1 METLFS
7 MALVLMIVKIKQ
19 RLVVAKNYAA
29 DVQMIQKTQHNAIYV
44 NRNILIMKEIV
55 KSLAILVYID
65 VIHKIYE
72 INAYQIAHNAEQAII
87 VMFIILNLISVYPVM
102 KNV

>member
-1 METLFS
+1 
-7 MALVLMIVKIKQ
+7 
-19 RLVVAKNYAA
+19 
-29 DVQMIQKTQHNAIYV
+29 
-44 NRNILIMKEIV
+44 MKEIV

-102 KNV
+102 KNVWHVLVEIIESVLSV